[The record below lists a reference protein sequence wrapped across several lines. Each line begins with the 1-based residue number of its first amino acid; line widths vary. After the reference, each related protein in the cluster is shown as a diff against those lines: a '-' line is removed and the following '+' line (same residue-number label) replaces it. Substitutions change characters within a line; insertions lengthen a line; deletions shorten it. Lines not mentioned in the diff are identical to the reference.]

1 MAFRFRNTFT
11 RPNTSVDWPFKNL
24 NSKVRHGA
32 LRKITGLPWLQANRS
47 ETVQA
52 TWVSDTEVHVDLMFA
67 DRAAFDDY
75 IAQQQSAGVGTQ
87 FQTTSWENIEN
98 EYNYTYSFSTGFV

>member
-11 RPNTSVDWPFKNL
+11 RPNTSVDWPFKKPELQGTPWRTQEDNWF
-24 NSKVRHGA
+24 
-32 LRKITGLPWLQANRS
+32 TWLQANRS